1 MPRFRLHAFAVLALF
16 AWSAGQAAAC
26 CLFPGWG
33 AWGVFRPLTWT
44 GYYGPASVCCPPGW
58 GAASAC
64 VGGCPGG
71 TCPGGCSVQTYYGP
85 VGTSACC
92 APCGVICCDGTGG
105 GANCCVQYAPSS
117 NEPIPDSNISNK
129 GSSDQLRPDDF
140 RGTPGGTGSSSDWQS
155 RDRSSPAE
163 RSGDY
168 LGEPRSI
175 DDWTP
180 SPRSSLPSGGDAPPF
195 TPPAQ
200 SPAPPTQSPAT
211 PPNQSPAP
219 INNEEGIR
227 FNRVEPLPVDGP
239 VALTYRASRQRVRLS
254 PEEAATPPAVA
265 RRASEVNT
273 DWRAVPRGEDV
284 ARR

>member
-16 AWSAGQAAAC
+16 GWGAAPAAAAC

-33 AWGVFRPLTWT
+33 SWGVFRPLTWT
-44 GYYGPASVCCPPGW
+44 GYYGAAPVCCPPACG
-58 GAASAC
+58 GISAC
-64 VGGCPGG
+64 VGCCPGG
-71 TCPGGCSVQTYYGP
+71 TCPGGACPGGCPVQTYYGP
-85 VGTSACC
+85 VGSSACC
-92 APCGVICCDGTGG
+92 VPSGVICCDGAGC
-105 GANCCVQYAPSS
+105 ANCCVQYSPSS

-129 GSSDQLRPDDF
+129 GSGDQLRPDDF

-155 RDRSSPAE
+155 RDRSTSPAD

-175 DDWTP
+175 EDRPP
-180 SPRSSLPSGGDAPPF
+180 SPRSSIPPGGDAPPF
-195 TPPAQ
+195 TPP
-200 SPAPPTQSPAT
+200 TQSPAA

-227 FNRVEPLPVDGP
+227 FNRVEPLPDAGP

-254 PEEAATPPAVA
+254 LPEAASPPAVA
-265 RRASEVNT
+265 RREAEVNA
-273 DWRAVPRGEDV
+273 DRRAVPRGENI
-284 ARR
+284 ASR